1 MSTCHILLGNDTT
14 NQTQFVSKVT
24 SVVAS
29 DTFSKAVPTDCG
41 DIFVIL

>member
-14 NQTQFVSKVT
+14 NQLQFVSKVT

-29 DTFSKAVPTDCG
+29 DTFSKAVLTDCG
-41 DIFVIL
+41 GIFVIL